1 MAFFRRNKS
10 EAAQPEPE
18 DIQPGGA
25 EPGPVKK
32 DRPTP
37 SRKEAEA
44 ARRAR
49 VNPKLTPKA
58 ARKETAAR
66 NRAERMRALNARE
79 AQPEKV
85 LVRDYVDARFSIGEF
100 LLPALV
106 LILSLS
112 FLNTRLPGMAMYAT
126 VLMYGYIAWVIIDVW
141 WMWRGL
147 KKVYAERFPRS
158 SLKGMMMYAM
168 NRTIQFRRFRMPAP
182 RIKRGQKY

>member
-10 EAAQPEPE
+10 EASQPESE
-18 DIQPGGA
+18 DVRPDIA

-112 FLNTRLPGMAMYAT
+112 FLNTMLPGMAMYAT
-126 VLMYGYIAWVIIDVW
+126 VLMYGYIAWVIIDIW

-147 KKVYAERFPRS
+147 KRVLAERFPRS
-158 SLKGMMMYAM
+158 PRKGMMMYAM
-168 NRTIQFRRFRMPAP
+168 NRTIQIRRFRMPAP
-182 RIKRGQKY
+182 RLKRGQKY

>member
-18 DIQPGGA
+18 GIQPGTA

-49 VNPKLTPKA
+49 VNRQLSPKQ

-66 NRAERMRALNARE
+66 NRTERMRALNARE

-85 LVRDYVDARFSIGEF
+85 LIRDYVDARFSIGEF

-112 FLNTRLPGMAMYAT
+112 FLNSALPGMAMYAT
-126 VLMYGYIAWVIIDVW
+126 VAMYAYIGWVIIDLW

-147 KKVYAERFPRS
+147 KKVFTERFPRS
-158 SLKGMMMYAM
+158 STKGLMMYAM

-182 RIKRGQKY
+182 RIKRGEKY

>member
-18 DIQPGGA
+18 DTQPGAA
-25 EPGPVKK
+25 ESGPVKK

-49 VNPKLTPKA
+49 VNRQLTPKE

-79 AQPEKV
+79 AQPEKA

-112 FLNTRLPGMAMYAT
+112 FLNSMLPGTALYAT
-126 VLMYGYIAWVIIDVW
+126 VLMYGYIAWVIIDIW

-147 KKVYAERFPRS
+147 KKVLNERFPRAS
-158 SLKGMMMYAM
+158 RKGLMMYAM
-168 NRTIQFRRFRMPAP
+168 NRTIQVRRFRMPAP
-182 RIKRGQKY
+182 RLKRGQKY